1 MGNTVENT
9 ARRIGMR
16 PQALREWLKTGTCPI
31 GTAYIP
37 PDSTHYTYVIYPAKV
52 DEYFGRESNDEKG

>member
-1 MGNTVENT
+1 MNYTVT
-9 ARRIGMR
+9 KVAKLIGMY

-37 PDSTHYTYVIYPAKV
+37 QGSTHYTYVIYPAKV
-52 DEYFGRESNDEKG
+52 EEYFGRKCDEE

>member
-1 MGNTVENT
+1 
-9 ARRIGMR
+9 MR